1 MKNNW
6 RPFWGTVR
14 GKLSIRRCREFWPFL
29 ELRYH
34 LGENFLLWF
43 LCQAMMIWL
52 PSCLINLF
60 VFQTPISSSQAKSL
74 CKFNRGTIYGELL
87 RLLQVFCDYPIL
99 VTFNKI
105 GEVHF
110 RWLGTNG
117 FHVRVRVVVSLW
129 TSNMK
134 ISRRCFADFD
144 QNLHQKACSTC
155 STIIFP
161 PDSANQIFVALSLP
175 MPLPIVEM
183 PV

>member
-1 MKNNW
+1 MTFPLNE
-6 RPFWGTVR
+6 TVGSAIVCDR
-14 GKLSIRRCREFWPFL
+14 
-29 ELRYH
+29 LRLY
-34 LGENFLLWF
+34 GNRS
-43 LCQAMMIWL
+43 LCDRLRFTICDRLRSYGNQ
-52 PSCLINLF
+52 PLINLF

-99 VTFNKI
+99 ITFNKI

-117 FHVRVRVVVSLW
+117 FHVRVRVVVSLR

-134 ISRRCFADFD
+134 ISRRCFADFV